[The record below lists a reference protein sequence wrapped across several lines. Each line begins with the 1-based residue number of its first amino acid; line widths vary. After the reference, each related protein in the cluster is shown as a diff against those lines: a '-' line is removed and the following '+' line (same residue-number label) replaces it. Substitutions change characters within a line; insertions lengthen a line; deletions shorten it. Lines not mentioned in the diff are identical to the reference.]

1 MAVLDTHKVLPP
13 FSVWDS
19 MQTVARDYGKTI
31 LSQLAEIAVLSAVT
45 GKLTP
50 KDYFFYALY
59 DDRKFTLKEKA
70 RFVGHSAQM
79 ALNYICN
86 DDEWR
91 EIAKD
96 KIAFALF
103 FEQRGF
109 PVARIL
115 AAYHSQKEF
124 APVTTLRGPDEMRRF
139 LEQAPYP
146 LFGKP
151 VSGMD
156 SLGAARLE
164 AFDQSSNE
172 LVLGD
177 SRRVQIDQF
186 IGEAIQFKDGY
197 IFQEVLHPH
206 PDIAAICGDR
216 IGNVRMVVA
225 LSAGGPELL
234 RALWKIPAGSNI
246 ADNMWRGNILG
257 SLDLETGR
265 VLRATQGLGPQRRE
279 VDAHPNS
286 GRPLKG
292 TMLPQWSDAKALCL
306 DAAKTMPGLRLQ
318 AWDIS
323 ICDSGPVLGEVN
335 SGGDYYLPQLAADK
349 GMLEG
354 KFLRLLESRA
364 PSWKREVF
372 VAVLRRRLRYCVEQL
387 REKMRRATP
396 PSAPVR
402 LKDLVQPHQSQQHA
416 HSDLQK

>member
-1 MAVLDTHKVLPP
+1 MAVLDTRKVLPP
-13 FSVWDS
+13 FDVWDS
-19 MQTVARDYGKTI
+19 MRSVAQDYGKNI
-31 LSQLAEIAVLSAVT
+31 LSQLAEMAMLSAAT

-59 DDRKFTLKEKA
+59 DDRKFAFEEKK

-86 DDEWR
+86 DDDWR
-91 EIAKD
+91 AVAKD
-96 KIAFALF
+96 KIAFAQF

-115 AAYHSQKEF
+115 AAYHVQKEF
-124 APVTTLRGPDEMRRF
+124 AAISPLRTPDEMKTF
-139 LEQAPYP
+139 LEKASYP

-164 AFDQSSNE
+164 AFDESSNE

-177 SRRVQIDQF
+177 SRRVEIDQF
-186 IGEAIQFKDGY
+186 IGEAIQFEDGY

-216 IGNVRMVVA
+216 IGNVRMVVV
-225 LSAGGPELL
+225 LSDSGPELL

-257 SLDLETGR
+257 SLDLDTGR
-265 VLRATQGLGPQRRE
+265 VLRATQGLGPKRRE
-279 VDAHPNS
+279 VDAHPNT

-306 DAAKTMPGLRLQ
+306 DAAKAMPGLRLQ

-354 KFLRLLESRA
+354 KFLQLLESRTQLWR
-364 PSWKREVF
+364 SEVF
-372 VAVLRRRLRYCVEQL
+372 FAVLRRRLRYCFDQL
-387 REKMRRATP
+387 RGKPHSATT
-396 PSAPVR
+396 PSASVR
-402 LKDLVQPHQSQQHA
+402 TYRNRLHHV
-416 HSDLQK
+416 

>member
-1 MAVLDTHKVLPP
+1 MAVLDTCKVLPP
-13 FSVWDS
+13 FNVWDS
-19 MQTVARDYGKTI
+19 MRSVARDYGKNI
-31 LSQLAEIAVLSAVT
+31 LSQLAEMAMLSAAT

-59 DDRKFTLKEKA
+59 DDRKFAFEEKK

-91 EIAKD
+91 AVAKD
-96 KIAFALF
+96 KIAFARF

-115 AAYHSQKEF
+115 AAYHAQEEF
-124 APVTTLRGPDEMRRF
+124 APVSALRTPGEMKTF
-139 LEQAPYP
+139 LEKASYP

-151 VSGMD
+151 VTGMD

-164 AFDQSSNE
+164 AFDESSNE

-177 SRRVQIDQF
+177 NRRVDIDQF
-186 IGEAIQFKDGY
+186 IGEAIRFKDGY

-216 IGNVRMVVA
+216 IGNVRMVVV
-225 LSAGGPELL
+225 LSDSGPELL

-265 VLRATQGLGPQRRE
+265 VLGATQGLGPKRRE
-279 VDAHPNS
+279 VDAHPNT

-306 DAAKTMPGLRLQ
+306 DAAKMMPGLRLQ

-354 KFLRLLESRA
+354 KFLRLLESRTQ
-364 PSWKREVF
+364 SWRSEVF
-372 VAVLRRRLRYCVEQL
+372 FAVLRRRLRYCFDQL
-387 REKMRRATP
+387 KG
-396 PSAPVR
+396 
-402 LKDLVQPHQSQQHA
+402 K
-416 HSDLQK
+416 

>member
-1 MAVLDTHKVLPP
+1 MAILDTHKVLPP

-19 MQTVARDYGKTI
+19 MRSVARDCGKNI
-31 LSQLAEIAVLSAVT
+31 LSQLAEMAILSAVT

-59 DDRKFTLKEKA
+59 DDRKFTLKEKK

-91 EIAKD
+91 EVAKD
-96 KIAFALF
+96 KIAFARF
-103 FEQRGF
+103 FEQRGY
-109 PVARIL
+109 PVARIF

-124 APVTTLRGPDEMRRF
+124 APIATLRDPDGIRTF
-139 LEQAPYP
+139 LEQASYP
-146 LFGKP
+146 LFCKP

-164 AFDQSSNE
+164 VFDSSTKE

-177 SRRVQIDQF
+177 GQRVEIDQF
-186 IGEAIQFKDGY
+186 IAEALQFKDGY

-216 IGNVRMVVA
+216 IANVRMVVV
-225 LSAGGPELL
+225 LSDSGPELL
-234 RALWKIPAGSNI
+234 RALWKIPAGCNV

-265 VLRATQGLGPQRRE
+265 VLRATQGLGPKRRE
-279 VDAHPNS
+279 VDPHPNS

-354 KFLRLLESRA
+354 KFLRLLESRTQ
-364 PSWKREVF
+364 SWRSEVF
-372 VAVLRRRLRYCVEQL
+372 FAVLRRRLRYCVDQL
-387 REKMRRATP
+387 REKT
-396 PSAPVR
+396 SAPIR
-402 LKDLVQPHQSQQHA
+402 LNGLVQPHQPQLHA
-416 HSDLQK
+416 HSNLRR

>member
-1 MAVLDTHKVLPP
+1 MAVLDTQKVLPP

-19 MQTVARDYGKTI
+19 MRSVAREHGKSIPAQLVEMGI
-31 LSQLAEIAVLSAVT
+31 LSAAT

-50 KDYFFYALY
+50 KDYFFYSLY
-59 DDRKFTLKEKA
+59 DDRKFTLKQKA

-91 EIAKD
+91 AVAKD

-103 FEQRGF
+103 FEQRGL

-115 AAYHSQKEF
+115 AAYHAQKEHTSI
-124 APVTTLRGPDEMRRF
+124 TTLRSADDVKTF
-139 LEQAPYP
+139 LEQASYP

-156 SLGAARLE
+156 SLGAVRLE
-164 AFDQSSNE
+164 AFNEPSNE

-177 SRRVQIDQF
+177 GRRVEMDQF

-216 IGNVRMVVA
+216 IGNVRMLVG
-225 LSAGGPELL
+225 LSDSGPELL
-234 RALWKIPAGSNI
+234 RALWKIPAGRNV

-265 VLRATQGLGPQRRE
+265 ILRATQGLGPRRRE
-279 VDAHPNS
+279 VDAHPDS

-292 TMLPQWSDAKALCL
+292 TVLPQWSDAKALCL

-354 KFLRLLESRA
+354 KFLRLLESRTQ
-364 PSWKREVF
+364 SWRSEVF
-372 VAVLRRRLRYCVEQL
+372 FAVLRRRLRYCIDPL

-396 PSAPVR
+396 PSAR
-402 LKDLVQPHQSQQHA
+402 IGRAGQHL
-416 HSDLQK
+416 HSDLQP

>member
-1 MAVLDTHKVLPP
+1 MAVLDTRKVLPP

-19 MQTVARDYGKTI
+19 MRSVARDYGKNI
-31 LSQLAEIAVLSAVT
+31 LSQLAEMAMLSAAT

-59 DDRKFTLKEKA
+59 DDRKFAFAEKK

-86 DDEWR
+86 DEEWR
-91 EIAKD
+91 AVAKD
-96 KIAFALF
+96 KVAFAQF

-109 PVARIL
+109 PIARIL
-115 AAYHSQKEF
+115 AAYHAQKEF
-124 APVTTLRGPDEMRRF
+124 AAISALRTPDEIKRF
-139 LEQAPYP
+139 LEKASYP

-164 AFDQSSNE
+164 AFDESSHE

-177 SRRVQIDQF
+177 GRRVEIDQF

-216 IGNVRMVVA
+216 IGNVRMVVV
-225 LSAGGPELL
+225 LSESVPELL

-246 ADNMWRGNILG
+246 ADNMWRGNVLG

-265 VLRATQGLGPQRRE
+265 ILGATQGLGPKRRE
-279 VDAHPNS
+279 VDVHPNT

-292 TMLPQWSDAKALCL
+292 TMLPRWSDAKALCL

-354 KFLRLLESRA
+354 KFLRLLESRTQ
-364 PSWKREVF
+364 SWRSEVF
-372 VAVLRRRLRYCVEQL
+372 FAVLRRRLRYCFDQMSG
-387 REKMRRATP
+387 KTDSATT
-396 PSAPVR
+396 PSASIRTYRNR
-402 LKDLVQPHQSQQHA
+402 LHHV
-416 HSDLQK
+416 